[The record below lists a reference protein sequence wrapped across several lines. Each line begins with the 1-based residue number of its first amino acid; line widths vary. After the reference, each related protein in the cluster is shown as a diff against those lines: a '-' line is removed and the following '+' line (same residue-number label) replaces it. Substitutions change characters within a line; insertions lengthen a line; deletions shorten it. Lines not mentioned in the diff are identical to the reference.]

1 MSTNLGDAILDRISF
16 LQEQLGAED
25 DPAYIRT
32 FQAQIKI
39 LKNAQI
45 DRRDELI
52 TIKLKDLRTSKEVAK
67 SDRTFAEIEA
77 LEWMKRQ
84 DEKLGR

>member
-1 MSTNLGDAILDRISF
+1 MQA
-16 LQEQLGAED
+16 ELGAED

-32 FQAQIKI
+32 FQAQTKI

-45 DRRDELI
+45 DRWDELI
-52 TIKLKDLRTSKEVAK
+52 TIKLKDLRAPKEVAK
-67 SDRTFAEIEA
+67 SDRTFAEIKA